1 MQMNYIFDLDNTL
14 IYSDAANNLAYKEAV
29 RNVVNGDLRIDGGRI
44 TRGDI
49 AARFPKLSVAQ
60 LSKIIAAKE
69 SLYPQYFDRTLL
81 NPALLSIL
89 KQLAAN
95 QKRTILLT
103 YGGKNRALQLLEY
116 YGIGKYFSEK
126 YFKEDFSTMSKYKF
140 ATDVLELNSRKI
152 VLFENETEGQRE
164 AVSDGFSVHN
174 IIKIV

>member
-14 IYSDAANNLAYKEAV
+14 IYSDTANNLAYKDAV
-29 RNVVNGDLRIDGGRI
+29 RNVVNGDLQIDGGRI

-60 LSKIIAAKE
+60 LSKIIATKE

-103 YGGKNRALQLLEY
+103 YGGKSRALQLLEY
-116 YGIGKYFSEK
+116 
-126 YFKEDFSTMSKYKF
+126 
-140 ATDVLELNSRKI
+140 
-152 VLFENETEGQRE
+152 
-164 AVSDGFSVHN
+164 
-174 IIKIV
+174 